1 VMLWLFSTATIM
13 AIGTSA
19 LTVFAIFGNG
29 IGALVNT
36 MFFIALAMTS
46 SGGTVPL
53 AATPPFFQWL
63 SEFEPFRAV
72 VDGVRALLYFSGN
85 ADAGLAEAW
94 LRVAV
99 GGAIGVLLGVTVTA
113 LYGRVRLFSRHP
125 RPEPSTAG

>member
-1 VMLWLFSTATIM
+1 MLWLFSTATIM
-13 AIGTSA
+13 ALGTSA

-36 MFFIALAMTS
+36 MFFIALSMTS

-53 AATPPFFQWL
+53 AATPAFFRWL

-85 ADAGLAEAW
+85 ADAGLTEAW
-94 LRVAV
+94 ARVAIGGVV
-99 GGAIGVLLGVTVTA
+99 GILLGVMITS
-113 LYGRVRLFSRHP
+113 LYGRVQMFTRQPRL
-125 RPEPSTAG
+125 EPSTAA